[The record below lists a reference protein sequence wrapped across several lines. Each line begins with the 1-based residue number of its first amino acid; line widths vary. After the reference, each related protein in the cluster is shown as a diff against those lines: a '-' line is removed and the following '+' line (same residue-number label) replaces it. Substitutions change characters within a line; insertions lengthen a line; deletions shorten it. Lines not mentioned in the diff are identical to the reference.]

1 MVTDPPEMVTEM
13 FVSCWEREKWR
24 QREMRRWGV
33 LISFEV
39 FAFFF
44 KCLGVNSWM
53 DGKKH
58 LFYAVTV

>member
-13 FVSCWEREKWR
+13 VVLLGEGEMATRER
-24 QREMRRWGV
+24 RRWGV

-58 LFYAVTV
+58 IFYAVTV